1 MYMMAIHVQIIDPQ
15 RRLLIFLCIHECLSR
30 IVYNSLLVSLGNL
43 ENYESAQAADMLLK
57 RMKSKFPRMPTL
69 LEYNLVLKAW
79 SKSGHKSAGRHALAI
94 IKSMVEDKITPDI
107 VSYNTVLA
115 AVARSGDSL
124 GAESILQDMINNPHL
139 PNPTKRS
146 FTSVISSWAEQG
158 QPGKALKLLDLMDQL
173 NEEPN
178 TFIYNCVLQGFVRSR
193 DRKSTE
199 RAFALFDSMRERG
212 LVNHVSYNTMIHLLA
227 FDKSKSN
234 DAVERAEQLLDEME
248 RSLRITPNEVTYNT
262 LLKTILFQHQTPDR
276 ESR

>member
-1 MYMMAIHVQIIDPQ
+1 
-15 RRLLIFLCIHECLSR
+15 
-30 IVYNSLLVSLGNL
+30 
-43 ENYESAQAADMLLK
+43 
-57 RMKSKFPRMPTL
+57 
-69 LEYNLVLKAW
+69 
-79 SKSGHKSAGRHALAI
+79 
-94 IKSMVEDKITPDI
+94 
-107 VSYNTVLA
+107 
-115 AVARSGDSL
+115 
-124 GAESILQDMINNPHL
+124 
-139 PNPTKRS
+139 
-146 FTSVISSWAEQG
+146 
-158 QPGKALKLLDLMDQL
+158 MDQL